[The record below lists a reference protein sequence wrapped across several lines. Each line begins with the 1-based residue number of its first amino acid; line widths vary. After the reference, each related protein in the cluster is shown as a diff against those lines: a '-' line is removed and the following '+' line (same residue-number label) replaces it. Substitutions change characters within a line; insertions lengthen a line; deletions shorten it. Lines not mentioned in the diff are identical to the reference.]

1 MIKLYSEEFLKLLVE
16 KQKEPVTEMLKD
28 NLPLSKILKYSIIGK
43 ESIYQ
48 IAKDSNLSVIDDT
61 VSESGYSKAFQELID
76 KEVEKVRKKF
86 KKKSIKRMLKDNLP
100 LSKILRCS
108 GLDKESIYEIA
119 KDSNLS
125 VIDDTVSTSGYSKAF
140 QELIDKEI
148 EKKRKKLK
156 KESIITMLKKKYPL
170 NDIIE
175 CLFVKK
181 KYVLKT
187 AKENNLPVNDKNKG
201 KQKV

>member
-28 NLPLSKILKYSIIGK
+28 NLPLSKILKYSRIGK
-43 ESIYQ
+43 EFIYQ

-61 VSESGYSKAFQELID
+61 VSTSGYSKAFQELID
-76 KEVEKVRKKF
+76 KEAEKIRKKF
-86 KKKSIKRMLKDNLP
+86 KKKIIKRMLKDNLP

-140 QELIDKEI
+140 QELIDKGI
-148 EKKRKKLK
+148 EKKLK
-156 KESIITMLKKKYPL
+156 KKSIITMLKKKYPL

-181 KYVLKT
+181 KYVLKI

>member
-16 KQKEPVTEMLKD
+16 EQKEPVTEMLKD
-28 NLPLSKILKYSIIGK
+28 DLPLSKILKYSRIDK
-43 ESIYQ
+43 ESIYE
-48 IAKDSNLSVIDDT
+48 IAKDNNLSVADDT
-61 VSESGYSKAFQELID
+61 VPTSGYSKEFQELID
-76 KEVEKVRKKF
+76 KEVEKTRKKF

-108 GLDKESIYEIA
+108 GLDKESIYQIA
-119 KDSNLS
+119 KDNNLS
-125 VIDDTVSTSGYSKAF
+125 VIDDTVSTSGYSKEF

-156 KESIITMLKKKYPL
+156 KKSIITMLKKKYPL

-181 KYVLKT
+181 KYVLKI
-187 AKENNLPVNDKNKG
+187 AEENNLPVNDKNKG

>member
-28 NLPLSKILKYSIIGK
+28 NLPLSKILKYSIMGK

-48 IAKDSNLSVIDDT
+48 
-61 VSESGYSKAFQELID
+61 
-76 KEVEKVRKKF
+76 
-86 KKKSIKRMLKDNLP
+86 
-100 LSKILRCS
+100 
-108 GLDKESIYEIA
+108 IA

-140 QELIDKEI
+140 QELIDKEVEKTRKEFKKKCIKRMLKYNLPLSKILRCSGLDKESIYQIAKDSNLSVIDNTVSTSGYSKALQELIEKEI
-148 EKKRKKLK
+148 EKKQKKNNK
-156 KESIITMLKKKYPL
+156 KFVIRMLKKKYPL

-181 KYVLKT
+181 KYILKI
-187 AKENNLPVNDKNKG
+187 AKENNLPVNDQNEG

>member
-1 MIKLYSEEFLKLLVE
+1 MKLLVE
-16 KQKEPVTEMLKD
+16 EQKEPVTEMLKD
-28 NLPLSKILKYSIIGK
+28 DLPLSKILKYSRIDK
-43 ESIYQ
+43 ESIYE
-48 IAKDSNLSVIDDT
+48 IAKDNNLSVADDT
-61 VSESGYSKAFQELID
+61 VPTSGYSKEFQELID
-76 KEVEKVRKKF
+76 KEVEKTRKKF

-108 GLDKESIYEIA
+108 GLDKESIYQIA

-140 QELIDKEI
+140 QELIDKGI
-148 EKKRKKLK
+148 EKKLK
-156 KESIITMLKKKYPL
+156 KKSIITMLKKKYPL

-181 KYVLKT
+181 KYVLKI

>member
-1 MIKLYSEEFLKLLVE
+1 MYSEEFLKLLVE

-28 NLPLSKILKYSIIGK
+28 NLPLSKILKYSRIGK
-43 ESIYQ
+43 EFIYQ

-61 VSESGYSKAFQELID
+61 VSTSGYSKAFQELID
-76 KEVEKVRKKF
+76 KEAEKIRKKF
-86 KKKSIKRMLKDNLP
+86 KKKIIKRMLKDNLP

-140 QELIDKEI
+140 QELIDKGI
-148 EKKRKKLK
+148 EKKLK
-156 KESIITMLKKKYPL
+156 KKSIITMLKKKYPL

-181 KYVLKT
+181 KYVLKI
-187 AKENNLPVNDKNKG
+187 AKENNLSINDDKKG
-201 KQKV
+201 

>member
-16 KQKEPVTEMLKD
+16 EQKEPVTEMLKD
-28 NLPLSKILKYSIIGK
+28 DLPLSKILKYSRIGK
-43 ESIYQ
+43 EFIYQ
-48 IAKDSNLSVIDDT
+48 
-61 VSESGYSKAFQELID
+61 
-76 KEVEKVRKKF
+76 
-86 KKKSIKRMLKDNLP
+86 
-100 LSKILRCS
+100 
-108 GLDKESIYEIA
+108 IA

-148 EKKRKKLK
+148 EKKQRKKV
-156 KESIITMLKKKYPL
+156 ITMLKKKYPL

-181 KYVLKT
+181 KYVLKI
-187 AKENNLPVNDKNKG
+187 AKENNLPINDNKKG
-201 KQKV
+201 